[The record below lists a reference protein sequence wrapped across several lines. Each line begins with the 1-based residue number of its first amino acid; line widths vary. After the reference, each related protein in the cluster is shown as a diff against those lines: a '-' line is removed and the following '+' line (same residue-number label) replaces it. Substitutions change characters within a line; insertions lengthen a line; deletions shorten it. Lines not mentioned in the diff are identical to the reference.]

1 MAAACGNSCLFASS
15 TFASSSREPWTTSSL
30 TSSSPCSPSGQL
42 VGGGH
47 SQASGSGIGGPFG
60 AAGAGCRSERRVRGG
75 SPSSSPSA
83 FRRGSVVA
91 LAPGSSSRRHS
102 RKLRPA
108 AAQDDE
114 AQTVQTEQV
123 DPETGESSVLPTG
136 EWPENFSLLNYED
149 LGRYF
154 EPYLLKPE
162 HDPSSIVAEIMKT
175 AVKKVHDTES
185 LEEVLPKF
193 EQLSGLPVVN
203 SDMKCV
209 GVVTERDVVALL
221 GKGPLKVADVM
232 TSPAITV
239 SLNKTVAE
247 AAVIMLKHRIHRLPV
262 VNDTGLLLGIIT
274 RTDLFTALEHH
285 SS

>member
-15 TFASSSREPWTTSSL
+15 TFASSSSREL
-30 TSSSPCSPSGQL
+30 PSGQL
-42 VGGGH
+42 VGGVGH
-47 SQASGSGIGGPFG
+47 SQASGSGIGGG
-60 AAGAGCRSERRVRGG
+60 HLAGAGAGCRSERRHGRGG
-75 SPSSSPSA
+75 SSSSSPSA
-83 FRRGSVVA
+83 LRGGSVSVVLSA
-91 LAPGSSSRRHS
+91 GSSSRRHS

-114 AQTVQTEQV
+114 AQTVQTEKV
-123 DPETGESSVLPTG
+123 VEAETTASSILPSG

-162 HDPSSIVAEIMKT
+162 HDPSSTVADIMKT
-175 AVKKVHDTES
+175 AVKTVQDQDN
-185 LEEVLPKF
+185 LDDVLPKF
-193 EQLSGLPVVN
+193 EELTGLPVVN

-209 GVVTERDVVALL
+209 GVVTKRDVVALL
-221 GKGPLKVADVM
+221 GKGPLKVADAM

-239 SLNKTVAE
+239 SVTKTVAE
-247 AAVIMLKHRIHRLPV
+247 AAVIMLRHRIHRLPV

-274 RTDLFTALEHH
+274 RTDMFTALEHH